1 MFFLAC
7 EHGYFGINCE
17 TRCPFPYY
25 GFKCR
30 LVCNCMDTDCDHI
43 SGCGTASGG
52 TSTITL
58 CFGLKRSIKN
68 GVKNHV
74 ICSAMVCNGILGR
87 LRNNDML

>member
-1 MFFLAC
+1 MGFFLAC
-7 EHGYFGINCE
+7 KHGYFGINCE

-58 CFGLKRSIKN
+58 CFRLKKSIK
-68 GVKNHV
+68 KWSQNHV
-74 ICSAMVCNGILGR
+74 ICYAIVCYGIL
-87 LRNNDML
+87 

>member
-7 EHGYFGINCE
+7 KHGYFGINCE

-43 SGCGTASGG
+43 SGCRTVLGG
-52 TSTITL
+52 KSSITL
-58 CFGLKRSIKN
+58 CFRFKKSIKN
-68 GVKNHV
+68 GVK
-74 ICSAMVCNGILGR
+74 IMFYAMQVYVMVFF
-87 LRNNDML
+87 DD

>member
-1 MFFLAC
+1 MVFLAC

-58 CFGLKRSIKN
+58 CFGLKISIKKMESKSCYMLCN
-68 GVKNHV
+68 CMLWYV
-74 ICSAMVCNGILGR
+74 MVFF
-87 LRNNDML
+87 DD